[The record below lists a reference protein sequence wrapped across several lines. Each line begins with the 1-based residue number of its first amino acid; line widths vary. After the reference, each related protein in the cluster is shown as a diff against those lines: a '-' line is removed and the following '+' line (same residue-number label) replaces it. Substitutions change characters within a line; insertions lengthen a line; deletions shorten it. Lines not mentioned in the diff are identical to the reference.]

1 MVVYLVLDQ
10 KQMAQLD
17 FSDQAARD
25 FSGTVYTTEA
35 LDVALDISG
44 FTSNSELRFIDPN
57 RDFPVF
63 TTTSDLTLNADGTF
77 TWRPTGT
84 GSSVNAKG
92 WVKVRLQLNSSTE
105 RVTAIGVNGSDD
117 LFILKY

>member
-1 MVVYLVLDQ
+1 MVVYLALDQ
-10 KQMAQLD
+10 KQMANLD
-17 FSDQAARD
+17 FSSNAARD

-44 FTSNSELRFIDPN
+44 FGTTSELRFLDPN
-57 RDFPVF
+57 NDSVRFSTV
-63 TTTSDLTLNADGTF
+63 SDLTLNADGTF

-84 GSSVNAKG
+84 GRSVNTIG
-92 WVKVRLQLNSSTE
+92 WVKVRLLLISSTE

-117 LFILKY
+117 LFILKH

>member
-17 FSDQAARD
+17 FSSNAARD

-57 RDFPVF
+57 NDWIIFS
-63 TTTSDLTLNADGTF
+63 TTSDLTLNADGTF

-84 GSSVNAKG
+84 GSSVSAKG